1 MRQNIA
7 PQAVQHAAWTHEV
20 SPRVAMSE
28 DARGVC
34 KVQVSGTITMIA
46 INGNCV
52 FETLN
57 LIARQRLAGIVVG
70 CREMTHDSIDA
81 HVAKLGER
89 VNELAQLIKANSQTS
104 HAGIDFNVNVG
115 DYSGV

>member
-1 MRQNIA
+1 MRQNIT
-7 PQAVQHAAWTHEV
+7 PQAVQHAARSHEV

-28 DARGVC
+28 DACGVC
-34 KVQVSGTITMIA
+34 EVQVSGTITMIA
-46 INGNCV
+46 INGNCL
-52 FETLN
+52 FKTLN
-57 LIARQRLAGIVVG
+57 LITRQTLAGVVVR
-70 CREMTHDSIDA
+70 CSEMTHDSIDA
-81 HVAKLGER
+81 HVAKLRER